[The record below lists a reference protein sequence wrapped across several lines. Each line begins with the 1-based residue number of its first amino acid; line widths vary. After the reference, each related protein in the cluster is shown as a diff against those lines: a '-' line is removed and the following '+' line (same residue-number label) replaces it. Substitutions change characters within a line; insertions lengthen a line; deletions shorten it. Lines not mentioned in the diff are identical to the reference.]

1 MSPPPAWRQ
10 DVEFTDETQLPG
22 QVSGC
27 DIKIVAAS

>member
-1 MSPPPAWRQ
+1 
-10 DVEFTDETQLPG
+10 VEFTDETQLPG